1 MCCWDCGY
9 WEGSVKSD
17 EETELETKGEVGAAR
32 PAGEES
38 KLGVGGEDGE
48 EGRGRTRMDDPWG
61 DS

>member
-1 MCCWDCGY
+1 M
-9 WEGSVKSD
+9 KSD
-17 EETELETKGEVGAAR
+17 EETESETKGEVGAAR